1 MRWTQ
6 QVWKSSDPL
15 YQQIIGHPF
24 IHHLMDG
31 TLEIEKFAFY
41 IQQDALYLAE
51 YRKALALIASRLDR
65 SDESMAFLSFA
76 QDTVLVENAL
86 HESFIKEFAVGSPV
100 LVSPICMLYAQY
112 LLAQTNF
119 KSVEVAVASVLP
131 CFTVYKE
138 VGDYILANQPK
149 THNRYQ
155 EWINTYAGEE
165 FVKAVKLAEK
175 IADRLAEAA
184 TPRCRDEM
192 EQAYQT
198 AFRMEWMFW
207 DSAWRLEQWPL

>member
-6 QVWKSSDPL
+6 QVWQSSDAL
-15 YQQIIGHPF
+15 YQQILDHPF
-24 IHHLMDG
+24 IHRLMDG
-31 TLEIEKFAFY
+31 TLEIERFAFY
-41 IQQDALYLAE
+41 IQQDAMYLAE

-65 SDESMAFLSFA
+65 SDESMAFLGFA

-86 HESFIKEFAVGSPV
+86 HASFIKEFAVGAPV
-100 LVSPICMLYAQY
+100 SVSPMCMLYAQY
-112 LLAQTNF
+112 LLAQTSF

-165 FVKAVKLAEK
+165 FVKAVKLAEE
-175 IADRLAEAA
+175 IADRLAANA
-184 TPRCRDEM
+184 TPECRIEM
-192 EQAYQT
+192 EKAYQT
-198 AFRMEWMFW
+198 AFKMEWMFW